1 MKPLSTST
9 TAVLLVLSGGHLLAQ
24 APAPLATIPE
34 TETFE
39 IHSEF
44 VDADFQISV
53 SFPFGYRQMADAQFP
68 ALYVPD
74 AWWTFGMATDI
85 ARVLSADQLI
95 PPILVVGIGYP
106 GGLGDAIALRVRDL
120 TFRQSDAVEQFIAQE
135 VAAFGPHPPLT
146 SGGADDF
153 LRFLTE
159 ELAPRIERDY
169 RGDSDQRVLH
179 GHSLGGSFV
188 VDAVFRRPE
197 AFTNYIASAPA
208 LQIDDGVSFLNERE
222 YAAAHESIPTSLYIA
237 VGLLDEPE
245 LVASVAALEDT
256 LKVRE
261 YDALRWEVTR
271 FEGQTHR
278 SVMPVVLRDGL
289 RWVFSNPRP

>member
-1 MKPLSTST
+1 MKSLWT
-9 TAVLLVLSGGHLLAQ
+9 TAAALALCGGQALAQ
-24 APAPLATIPE
+24 APAPLATI
-34 TETFE
+34 E

-44 VDADFQISV
+44 VGADFQISV
-53 SFPFGYRQMADAQFP
+53 SFPFGYHQMPDARFP
-68 ALYVPD
+68 VLYLPD

-95 PPILVVGIGYP
+95 PPMLVVGIGYP
-106 GGLGDAIALRVRDL
+106 GGLGNAIALRVRDMTL
-120 TFRQSDAVEQFIAQE
+120 RQSDGVEQMIAQE

-159 ELAPRIERDY
+159 ELAPLIDRDY
-169 RGDSDQRVLH
+169 RGDPNQHVLH

-188 VDAVFRRPE
+188 IDAVFRQPE
-197 AFTNYIASAPA
+197 AFTHYIASAPA
-208 LQIDDGVSFLNERE
+208 IEIDAGVSFLNEQE
-222 YAAAHESIPTSLYIA
+222 YAAGHESIATTLYIA
-237 VGLLDEPE
+237 IGTLDEPDR
-245 LVASVAALEDT
+245 VASVAALEDT
-256 LKVRE
+256 LHVRE
-261 YDALRWEVTR
+261 YDDLRWQVSR

-289 RWVFSNPRP
+289 RWVFAPPRR

>member
-1 MKPLSTST
+1 MKSLCTAA
-9 TAVLLVLSGGHLLAQ
+9 AVLALSGGHLLAQ
-24 APAPLATIPE
+24 APASLATIPD
-34 TETFE
+34 TETFVM
-39 IHSEF
+39 HSEI

-53 SFPFGYRQMADAQFP
+53 SFPFGYHQMADAQFP
-68 ALYVPD
+68 VLYLPD

-95 PPILVVGIGYP
+95 PPMLVVGIGYP
-106 GGLGDAIALRVRDL
+106 GGFGDAIALRVRDMTL
-120 TFRQSDAVEQFIAQE
+120 RKSEAMEQWIAQE

-169 RGDSDQRVLH
+169 RGDPNQRVLH

-188 VDAVFRRPE
+188 VDVVFRQPE
-197 AFTNYIASAPA
+197 AFTHYIASAPA
-208 LQIDDGVSFLNERE
+208 LGIDDGVSFLNERE
-222 YAAAHESIPTSLYIA
+222 YAADHDSAPASLYLA
-237 VGLLDEPE
+237 VGLLDGPE
-245 LVASVAALEDT
+245 LVASVAALVDT
-256 LKVRE
+256 LTVRE
-261 YDALRWEVTR
+261 YKGFRWEVSR

-289 RWVFSNPRP
+289 RWIFPDSTR

>member
-1 MKPLSTST
+1 MKSLCATV
-9 TAVLLVLSGGHLLAQ
+9 AVLVLSGGQLLAQ
-24 APAPLATIPE
+24 SPASLATIPE

-39 IHSEF
+39 LYSEI
-44 VDADFQISV
+44 VDADFRISV
-53 SFPFGYRQMADAQFP
+53 SFPFGYRRMADARFP
-68 ALYVPD
+68 VLYLPD

-85 ARVLSADQLI
+85 ARVLSADQLL
-95 PPILVVGIGYP
+95 PPMLVVGIGYP

-120 TFRQSDAVEQFIAQE
+120 TLRQSDAVEQMIARE
-135 VAAFGPHPPLT
+135 VEAFGPHPPLT

-159 ELAPRIERDY
+159 ELAPRIESAY
-169 RGDSDQRVLH
+169 RGDPNRRVLH

-197 AFTNYIASAPA
+197 AFTDYIASSPA
-208 LQIDDGVSFLNERE
+208 LQIDDGASFLNEQE
-222 YAAAHESIPTSLYIA
+222 YAAQHESAPANLYIA
-237 VGLLDEPE
+237 VGLLDRPE
-245 LVASVAALEDT
+245 LLARVAALEDT
-256 LKVRE
+256 LKVRR
-261 YDALRWEVTR
+261 YADLRWQVTR

-289 RWVFSNPRP
+289 RWIFSHPPR

>member
-1 MKPLSTST
+1 MKSLCT
-9 TAVLLVLSGGHLLAQ
+9 TAAVLVLSGGQLLAQ
-24 APAPLATIPE
+24 APASLATIPE
-34 TETFE
+34 TDTFE
-39 IHSEF
+39 IHSEI

-68 ALYVPD
+68 VLYLPD

-85 ARVLSADQLI
+85 ARVLAADQLI

-106 GGLGDAIALRVRDL
+106 GGLGDAIALRVRDMTL
-120 TFRQSDAVEQFIAQE
+120 RQSAGVEQMIAQE

-146 SGGADDF
+146 SGGADNF
-153 LRFLTE
+153 LRCLTE

-169 RGDSDQRVLH
+169 RGDPNQRVLH

-197 AFTNYIASAPA
+197 AFTHYIASAPA
-208 LQIDDGVSFLNERE
+208 LMIDVGVSFLNENE
-222 YAAAHESIPTSLYIA
+222 FAAATESVSVSLYVA
-237 VGLLDEPE
+237 VGLLDAPE
-245 LVASVAALEDT
+245 LVASVAALVDT
-256 LKVRE
+256 LTVRE
-261 YDALRWEVTR
+261 YKGFRWEVSR
-271 FEGQTHR
+271 LEGQTHR

-289 RWVFSNPRP
+289 RWIFRDSTR

>member
-1 MKPLSTST
+1 MKSLCT
-9 TAVLLVLSGGHLLAQ
+9 TAAALALSGGQLLAQ
-24 APAPLATIPE
+24 APASLATIPE
-34 TETFE
+34 TDTFE
-39 IHSEF
+39 IHSEI
-44 VDADFQISV
+44 VNADFQISV
-53 SFPFGYRQMADAQFP
+53 SFPFGYHQMADAQFP
-68 ALYVPD
+68 VLYLPD

-106 GGLGDAIALRVRDL
+106 GGLGDAIALRVRDMTL
-120 TFRQSDAVEQFIAQE
+120 RQSAGVEQMIAQE

-159 ELAPRIERDY
+159 ELAPRIERAY
-169 RGDSDQRVLH
+169 RGDPNQRVLH

-197 AFTNYIASAPA
+197 AFTHYIASAPA
-208 LQIDDGVSFLNERE
+208 LMIDDGVSFLNENE
-222 YAAAHESIPTSLYIA
+222 FAAATESVSVSLYVA
-237 VGLLDEPE
+237 VGLLDAPE
-245 LVASVAALEDT
+245 LVASVAALVDT
-256 LKVRE
+256 LTVRE
-261 YDALRWEVTR
+261 YKGFRWEVSR
-271 FEGQTHR
+271 LEGQTHR

-289 RWVFSNPRP
+289 RWIFSDSTR

>member
-1 MKPLSTST
+1 MKSLIVAS
-9 TAVLLVLSGGHLLAQ
+9 ALVVLVNGDLLAQ

-34 TETFE
+34 TATFVM
-39 IHSEF
+39 HSEI

-53 SFPFGYRQMADAQFP
+53 SFPFGYHQMADAQFP
-68 ALYVPD
+68 ILYLPD

-95 PPILVVGIGYP
+95 PPMLVVGIGYP
-106 GGLGDAIALRVRDL
+106 GGLGDAIALRVRDMTL
-120 TFRQSDAVEQFIAQE
+120 RQSDAVEQFIAQE

-153 LRFLTE
+153 LRFLSE

-169 RGDSDQRVLH
+169 RGDPNQRMLH

-188 VDAVFRRPE
+188 VDAVFRHPE
-197 AFTNYIASAPA
+197 AFADYIASAPA
-208 LQIDDGVSFLNERE
+208 LMIDDGVSFLNEQE
-222 YAAAHESIPTSLYIA
+222 YAADHRSVPTSLYIA
-237 VGLLDEPE
+237 VGLLDAPE

-261 YDALRWEVTR
+261 YDDLRWEVIR
-271 FEGQTHR
+271 YEGQTHR

-289 RWVFSNPRP
+289 RWIFAKPY

>member
-1 MKPLSTST
+1 MKSLCT
-9 TAVLLVLSGGHLLAQ
+9 TAAVLALSGGQLLAQ
-24 APAPLATIPE
+24 APASLATIPE
-34 TETFE
+34 TDTFE
-39 IHSEF
+39 IHSEI

-53 SFPFGYRQMADAQFP
+53 SFPFGYHQMADAQFP
-68 ALYVPD
+68 VLYLPD

-95 PPILVVGIGYP
+95 PPMLVVGIGYP
-106 GGLGDAIALRVRDL
+106 GGLGDAIALRVRDM
-120 TFRQSDAVEQFIAQE
+120 TFRQSAGVEQIIAQE

-159 ELAPRIERDY
+159 ELAPRIERAY
-169 RGDSDQRVLH
+169 RGDPNQRVLH

-197 AFTNYIASAPA
+197 AFTHYIASAPA
-208 LQIDDGVSFLNERE
+208 LMIDVGVSFLNENE
-222 YAAAHESIPTSLYIA
+222 FAAATESVSVSLYVA
-237 VGLLDEPE
+237 VGLLDAPE
-245 LVASVAALEDT
+245 LVASVAALVDT
-256 LKVRE
+256 LTVRE
-261 YDALRWEVTR
+261 YKGFRWEVSR
-271 FEGQTHR
+271 LEGQTHR

-289 RWVFSNPRP
+289 RWIFRDSTR